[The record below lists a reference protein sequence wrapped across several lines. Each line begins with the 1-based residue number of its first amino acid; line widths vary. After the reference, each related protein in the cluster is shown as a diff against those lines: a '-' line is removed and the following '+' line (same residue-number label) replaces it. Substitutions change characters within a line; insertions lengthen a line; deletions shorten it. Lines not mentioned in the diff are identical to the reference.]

1 MAQPTAYTR
10 QYNFNDFAT
19 TSPSDPLPG
28 VQVDNELNSVKTN
41 LDGINTNIGL
51 IQRDDGKL
59 ANQSVHKNS
68 FDTDALA
75 LIGLSG
81 YTVSGTWSASQAYT
95 AGTLVDFNDATYL
108 ATVAHTSG
116 TVFAT
121 DQAAG
126 KWILL
131 ANAAINTSGS
141 AVDKFE
147 GDGQQTQFT
156 LSYSYSSTTDFL
168 VFVNGALR
176 NPNDDYTVSGTTLTL
191 ATPPST
197 PSVSGNENVIVW
209 GANIATEASKQA
221 AATSASNASGFATA
235 AQNAQTAAELALDT
249 FDDRFLGAKPSD
261 PTLDNDNNALLT
273 GALYWNTANNEML
286 AYSGSAWIAIK
297 PSTSEQANINTV
309 ANLNSEITSLSG
321 LTSEI
326 TALDGIKT
334 EIATVDSIS
343 AEIQDV
349 AAVATEVGNASANAT
364 LAQNYATEID
374 SPVTG
379 TQDDSAKSWAIG
391 GDETNY
397 NMRTSG
403 KGSAKEWATYVQGT
417 CDGQDYSAK
426 EYAIGDQR
434 RNQAGG
440 GSAKDWAIYMGG
452 TVDNTD
458 YSAKYWANQAAN
470 SVATF
475 DEKYYGA
482 YASDSAAE
490 TGHTTAG
497 GTVSAGDLYFSTSE
511 NKLRFYNGTSWANIE
526 ATDTSDFANKGF
538 AIAMAIAL

>member
-81 YTVSGTWSASQAYT
+81 YTVSGTWSASQAYA

-235 AQNAQTAAELALDT
+235 ASNSAAAALASQTAAAGSASSASTDAGTASTDAGTATTQAGIATTQAGTATTQAGVATTQAGIATTKAGEALSHKNDAETAKTDAESAKTDAEAAQTASE
-249 FDDRFLGAKPSD
+249 
-261 PTLDNDNNALLT
+261 
-273 GALYWNTANNEML
+273 
-286 AYSGSAWIAIK
+286 SARDKAI
-297 PSTSEQANINTV
+297 
-309 ANLNSEITSLSG
+309 
-321 LTSEI
+321 
-326 TALDGIKT
+326 
-334 EIATVDSIS
+334 
-343 AEIQDV
+343 
-349 AAVATEVGNASANAT
+349 
-364 LAQNYATEID
+364 NYATETD
-374 SPVTG
+374 SLVTG

-511 NKLRFYNGTSWANIE
+511 NKLRYYNGTSWANIE